1 MILKNGEVLMRWPLD
16 QHIVT
21 QGWHYNSGAS
31 HNGIDLRTQIG
42 NTSVRP
48 VYAAA
53 EGDVCAV
60 QLWDG
65 HTRDERSMQSY
76 GNRVDIRH
84 ADYKKQSLV
93 SRYAHLFK
101 YIVAKGQHVRE
112 GQLIGYSGATGNVY
126 GAHLHFEVL
135 LGGKRTNPLVWL
147 DDDFTTASDNVYTY
161 GPGEHAVER
170 PAAAGVSTSTTTNG
184 LQIITAKGLTNQQA
198 WTVYMLATQLQLVT
212 MRLYAADFADADCTH
227 QNIEV
232 GPVSKG
238 DAKQIMNK
246 LAAVGA
252 TGTAEAA

>member
-16 QHIVT
+16 QHVVT

-93 SRYAHLFK
+93 
-101 YIVAKGQHVRE
+101 
-112 GQLIGYSGATGNVY
+112 
-126 GAHLHFEVL
+126 
-135 LGGKRTNPLVWL
+135 RTSVQ
-147 DDDFTTASDNVYTY
+147 VHRRQ
-161 GPGEHAVER
+161 GPAR
-170 PAAAGVSTSTTTNG
+170 PRG
-184 LQIITAKGLTNQQA
+184 
-198 WTVYMLATQLQLVT
+198 
-212 MRLYAADFADADCTH
+212 AADRLQRGHRQRVRRAPA
-227 QNIEV
+227 
-232 GPVSKG
+232 
-238 DAKQIMNK
+238 
-246 LAAVGA
+246 L
-252 TGTAEAA
+252 